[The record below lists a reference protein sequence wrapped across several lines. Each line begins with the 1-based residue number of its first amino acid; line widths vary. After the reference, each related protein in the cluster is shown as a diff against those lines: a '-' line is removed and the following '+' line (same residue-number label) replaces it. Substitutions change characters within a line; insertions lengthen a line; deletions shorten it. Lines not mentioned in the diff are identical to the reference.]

1 MRKNKKILLTII
13 TLLVSTL
20 LFINN
25 ANAGAVMYME
35 CQYGTETEID
45 KFSDFNY
52 YFTVNGKFGPYPI
65 VVDDEGKV
73 NFNDKQ
79 CWLESSQYLEDPCN
93 DTEHN
98 VTNTGQFSEGIC
110 PADIRDDRVNY
121 MHFVPAGERQ
131 PVKRN
136 DIEKAEL
143 VFYKINIGTAPII
156 IGLSYDTSGNFN
168 FVSTLDL
175 KGAVNLIDSLPIDY
189 SKNRSSIF
197 GITFY
202 DARALVDYYNYDK
215 NDPTASVQVAT
226 IMNAAG
232 CNSPENCKFKG
243 LPEYYKLTALGNN
256 VFVPDIRDKV
266 EIIFDSRLDYD
277 SNEASDEDKE
287 AAKKN
292 SEYFQ
297 AKIKKWLEDP
307 EVKEIVIN
315 QKETRDKI
323 DDGNWF
329 EIAQDFNK
337 KYVNGNS
344 YIFTASNS
352 REKFLGELITVYP
365 LIEESLGEKASQ
377 YIPTIL
383 INDHNKEGNTTSK
396 VEAFSHFL
404 IKDITEGNVTRK
416 LDDREDNFFVGLS
429 EFYTGSSKNTYTYA
443 GNSMDAI
450 LSGMIEKEL
459 NRNLDLETLSD
470 AEVKERLSQAAQAIS
485 YLQYYKNDYTMNLK
499 DLYNYVDESTIKE
512 ILGEKFD
519 GSVNSILDGMR
530 ELYEELGQKHGIYT
544 ITDCTGLLGQKTINK
559 IKPYINAVKI
569 VVPIL
574 LILFG
579 IVDFSKAI
587 FAGDQEKMATA
598 QKTFIKRL
606 VIAILVFVVPT
617 LLGVLLKLANKV
629 WPFIIPDTC
638 GF

>member
-20 LFINN
+20 LFINR

-35 CQYGTETEID
+35 CQYGTETKKDE
-45 KFSDFNY
+45 FSDFNY
-52 YFTVNGKFGPYPI
+52 YFTVNGKYGPYPI
-65 VVDDEGKV
+65 VFDDEGNV
-73 NFNDKQ
+73 RFNDGA
-79 CWLESSQYLEDPCN
+79 CWLDSSRNLNASCWK
-93 DTEHN
+93 EHN

-110 PADIRDDRVNY
+110 PADIRADNKY
-121 MHFVPAGERQ
+121 KYHFVPAGERQ
-131 PVKRN
+131 PVKISN
-136 DIEKAEL
+136 IEKAEL
-143 VFYKINIGTAPII
+143 VFYKNKGII

-168 FVSTLDL
+168 FVSTVDFDQSMLTSFTAYFG
-175 KGAVNLIDSLPIDY
+175 KA
-189 SKNRSSIF
+189 SSV
-197 GITFY
+197 Y
-202 DARALVDYYNYDK
+202 YVRAGNYYNYDL
-215 NDPTASVQVAT
+215 TGLIQVAT

-232 CNSPENCKFKG
+232 CNEPGDCEFSG
-243 LPEYYKLTALGNN
+243 LPEFYKLTALGNK
-256 VFVPDIRDKV
+256 VFTPDARDEF

-365 LIEESLGEKASQ
+365 LIKKSLGENVSQ
-377 YIPTIL
+377 LIPTIQVT
-383 INDHNKEGNTTSK
+383 NHDSGVTTSK
-396 VEAFSHFL
+396 TEAFSHFL

-416 LDDREDNFFVGLS
+416 LDGKKSDNFFVGLS

-470 AEVKERLSQAAQAIS
+470 AEVKERLSQATQAIS

>member
-20 LFINN
+20 LFINR

-35 CQYGTETEID
+35 CQYGTETEKD

-73 NFNDKQ
+73 NFNDNE
-79 CWLESSQYLEDPCN
+79 CWIDSSQHLEESCRK
-93 DTEHN
+93 EYN

-110 PADIRDDRVNY
+110 PADIRDDWVNY
-121 MHFVPAGERQ
+121 MHFVPAGEKQ
-131 PVKRN
+131 PVKRS

-143 VFYKINIGTAPII
+143 VFYKINKENVPII

-175 KGAVNLIDSLPIDY
+175 KNTVFGRSNKDVSDY
-189 SKNRSSIF
+189 STNRHLNF
-197 GITFY
+197 GSTFY
-202 DARALVDYYNYDK
+202 DARAHVDYYNYDK

-232 CNSPENCKFKG
+232 CNSSGNCEFKG

-256 VFVPDIRDKV
+256 VFDPDIRDKV

-277 SNEASDEDKE
+277 SNEASDEDKD
-287 AAKKN
+287 AAKNN

-307 EVKEIVIN
+307 KVKEIVIN

-383 INDHNKEGNTTSK
+383 INDHKKGNTTSK

-470 AEVKERLSQAAQAIS
+470 AEVKERLSQAMQAIS